1 MKRVARFV
9 ADNEVWAAPFLLPL
23 VLFTPG
29 EERYALVAA
38 VLLLLI
44 WFVRLVAYGR
54 FTLRTPVDWSMGVFV
69 LMIPVTLWATAFP
82 DLTYQSV
89 GYMVAG
95 IFGFYMVVNW
105 TRGER
110 RLLLMMWAL
119 VAMGV
124 MLALVAPLGMQWPAK
139 MFQPPAFLPHLQGR
153 LGETINGNV
162 LGGAVLLPITVALSL
177 VIAPGDGRF
186 KVLRRVLAAVA
197 VLVMLGMLVL
207 AQSRGTY
214 AALAGTLVVLLALRW
229 PAFWVLVPVGAG
241 GALYLWRQGRLLPLL
256 EVLLKSEKIGDLNG
270 RLEVWSR
277 AWYAMQDFSFTG
289 VGMGAFGSV
298 ANLLYPFFLLGP
310 DAHVPHAHNLFLQ
323 LGVDLGFPGLI
334 AYVALLLNL
343 FYAAWSTWQALR
355 KRGDWRAWWAWGLV
369 GSMTALVLHGL
380 VDAVTWGTK
389 PALLAW
395 LMWGVIVAL
404 RRETLE
410 EEK

>member
-9 ADNEVWAAPFLLPL
+9 ADNEIWVAPFLLPL

-29 EERYALVAA
+29 EEWYALAA
-38 VLLLLI
+38 AILLLLV
-44 WFVRLVAYGR
+44 WLVRFVAYGR

-95 IFGFYMVVNW
+95 VLGFYMVVNW
-105 TRGER
+105 THGER

-119 VAMGV
+119 VAIGV

-153 LGETINGNV
+153 IGETINGNV

-177 VIAPGDGRF
+177 VIAPGGGRF
-186 KVLRRVLAAVA
+186 RMLRRILAAVA
-197 VLVMLGMLVL
+197 ALIMLGMLVL

-214 AALAGTLVVLLALRW
+214 VALAGALTVLLALRW
-229 PAFWVLVPVGAG
+229 PVFWVLVPVGAG

-289 VGMGAFGSV
+289 VGMGAFGPV
-298 ANLLYPFFLLGP
+298 VNLLYPFFLLGP

-334 AYVALLLNL
+334 AYMALLLNL
-343 FYAAWSTWQALR
+343 SYAAWSTWQVLR
-355 KRGDWRAWWAWGLV
+355 RRGDPRAWWAWGLV
-369 GSMTALVLHGL
+369 GSMLALVFHGL

-395 LMWGVIVAL
+395 LMWGVVVAL
-404 RRETLE
+404 RRESLE
-410 EEK
+410 VGG